1 MNAKRKTDRRG
12 QQNIQEVGWSD
23 VKNWGLQRAK
33 RVGRKLSPS
42 NPLNWGKEVATDV
55 KQYGQGVPTIQ
66 KEKLLTLLELMIE
79 KLMGKDPGQF
89 NRAIDNV
96 IRSLVMIDKNFIVEP
111 PTPGK
116 MGVKTESLVMS
127 GKLINESTL
136 RRAIREDIIQ
146 EEKRRINEASF
157 KELLS
162 AILSLM
168 EDWEDG
174 GTELPG
180 FVQTDDASKKK
191 VEIGA
196 TKMVQLLKAA
206 KIISPAASEAMNEL
220 LIQLFAAANV
230 LSPSQLRGVQK
241 QIVNMMKNPVKKAAT
256 EKQKKAAAK
265 EEPEQD
271 KTIVDPAKSAQ
282 GAANAEV
289 DRRVA

>member
-1 MNAKRKTDRRG
+1 
-12 QQNIQEVGWSD
+12 
-23 VKNWGLQRAK
+23 
-33 RVGRKLSPS
+33 
-42 NPLNWGKEVATDV
+42 
-55 KQYGQGVPTIQ
+55 
-66 KEKLLTLLELMIE
+66 
-79 KLMGKDPGQF
+79 
-89 NRAIDNV
+89 
-96 IRSLVMIDKNFIVEP
+96 
-111 PTPGK
+111 
-116 MGVKTESLVMS
+116 
-127 GKLINESTL
+127 
-136 RRAIREDIIQ
+136 
-146 EEKRRINEASF
+146 
-157 KELLS
+157 
-162 AILSLM
+162 M